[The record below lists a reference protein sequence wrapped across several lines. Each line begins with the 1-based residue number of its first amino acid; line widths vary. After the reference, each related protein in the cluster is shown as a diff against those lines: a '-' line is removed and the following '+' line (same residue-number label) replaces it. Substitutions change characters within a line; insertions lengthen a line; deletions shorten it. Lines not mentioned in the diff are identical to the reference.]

1 MWHAMRVDVAVDV
14 EKKRNDI
21 AMALME
27 LMEKEPAIA
36 KILRESV

>member
-1 MWHAMRVDVAVDV
+1 MVLNLETAVDV
-14 EKKRNDI
+14 EKKRSDI

-27 LMEKEPAIA
+27 LVEKEPEIA

>member
-1 MWHAMRVDVAVDV
+1 MALRVDSAADI
-14 EKKRNDI
+14 EKKRSYI

-27 LMEKEPAIA
+27 LVEKEPAIA